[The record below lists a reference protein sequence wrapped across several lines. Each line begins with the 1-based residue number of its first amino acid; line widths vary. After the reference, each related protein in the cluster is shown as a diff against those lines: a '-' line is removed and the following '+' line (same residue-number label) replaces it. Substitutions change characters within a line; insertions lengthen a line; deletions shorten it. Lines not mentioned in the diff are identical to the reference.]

1 MILTDVIPQKKV
13 QKRKSKKSTLLIDK
27 VKQSEAELV
36 QLLNLS
42 NKYLDEN
49 DVYENM
55 NKAVRKVDQSSTSD
69 RYAFFKENGFLP
81 KELEQD
87 SCISLRKSYYN
98 DNTGVRMNNTKLE
111 DFICKLDRTP
121 KAQLS
126 NMKDIGEK
134 LNLSIIPFKYAS
146 ENSYR
151 NEYGVESFARE
162 CLLNDYDC
170 YMLGPINYLD
180 VWKCII
186 DKKELSQMWTNQKHQ
201 PVLDAVSLSIPSF
214 KNVLSR
220 IEALEE
226 NVDSCKSD
234 SLNLQKQID
243 NVCDRVNANERKI
256 LKMEADQKQLQQEFE
271 RVETQR
277 KKDAEVYRTPW
288 IALDPILFA
297 VPKGSDI
304 IFDDEQVVFLG
315 PCWGPEFPDL
325 MAELKGLTVNK
336 QLGTATN
343 KRVAKIWK

>member
-27 VKQSEAELV
+27 VKQSEDELV

-42 NKYLDEN
+42 NKYLDGD

-55 NKAVRKVDQSSTSD
+55 NKAVRKVKQSSTDD

-81 KELEQD
+81 KELEEN
-87 SCISLRKSYYN
+87 SYISLRKTYSN
-98 DNTGVRMNNTKLE
+98 RPILMDNTKLE

-151 NEYGVESFARE
+151 NEYGVKSFARE

-186 DKKELSQMWTNQKHQ
+186 DKKELAQMWTNQKHQ

-234 SLNLQKQID
+234 SLNLQNQID
-243 NVCDRVNANERKI
+243 NV
-256 LKMEADQKQLQQEFE
+256 
-271 RVETQR
+271 
-277 KKDAEVYRTPW
+277 
-288 IALDPILFA
+288 
-297 VPKGSDI
+297 
-304 IFDDEQVVFLG
+304 
-315 PCWGPEFPDL
+315 
-325 MAELKGLTVNK
+325 
-336 QLGTATN
+336 
-343 KRVAKIWK
+343 